1 MTLVAAATI
10 WGLFSCYLLFPLAGL
25 PAYMHRIAMGLL
37 VAELIAL
44 GIWSYGIP
52 SWIVDTGRA
61 AAGLDIPLSGIG
73 LVAVAVIWGLSRRA
87 EAAEGTTR
95 GVAPSSAAALEH
107 LAAGD
112 PADELEDGV
121 LGGRELRHTADL

>member
-61 AAGLDIPLSGIG
+61 AAGLDIPLSGVG
-73 LVAVAVIWGLSRRA
+73 LVAVAVIWGLSRRG
-87 EAAEGTTR
+87 AALE
-95 GVAPSSAAALEH
+95 PPSAAALEH